1 MTIKKKQIISFTS
14 LIVLIVVVGV
24 LSIWSLN
31 TVNQRSTIISSQLVP
46 EMNAAT
52 NIKYDLARVRS
63 FAFQHIS
70 LTKDADM
77 TDVETRRTA
86 TIKDLEDTMKSYES
100 MTGDSLADFTANWK
114 KYQDIDTQ
122 VLKYSRA
129 LDTENALKL
138 IRGDSKTYFDAMSK
152 EADDLVAKYQK
163 DINDQSAQGDQVFAV
178 IMIVTT
184 AIVAFCTIAGILMAI
199 LNTRAVI
206 KPIAKLQKRLTE
218 LVEKGGDLTQSI
230 DIHTKDEIGQLAAAI
245 NQFIQNIRNIIIEVN
260 HNADGVEASASSV
273 NEKLQRLNSNI
284 EDSSATVE
292 ELSAGMEETA
302 ASSEEIAASSNEIA
316 HAATTLAERAEDG
329 QHAASGISDRAAK
342 LQVDA
347 KSSSQNSIA
356 LFNRSKE
363 NLSQA
368 LEKSKQIEQIRM
380 LTESILEISTQTNLL
395 ALNASIEAARAGE
408 SGRGFA
414 VVAGEIGRLADSSKQ
429 TVEEIQEVTGNV
441 VASVQDLAENTQAF
455 LDYFNNTVVKDY
467 EGMVNTGTMYEQ
479 DAVFVD
485 DLITDFNKTAT
496 EQTETITEIIK
507 AINEVAIT
515 ISESANGTQNIA
527 ERIGEIVILAEEIQH
542 EMKINIDNATMLK
555 SAVGKFTV

>member
-1 MTIKKKQIISFTS
+1 MTIKKKQIISFTT
-14 LIVLIVVVGV
+14 LIALIVVVGV
-24 LSIWSLN
+24 LTIWSLN
-31 TVNQRSTIISSQLVP
+31 TVNQRSTIIANELVP
-46 EMNAAT
+46 EMNAAS
-52 NIKYDLARVRS
+52 NMKFDVARVRS

-77 TDVETRRTA
+77 TDVETRMNA
-86 TIKDLEDTMKSYES
+86 TIKDLQDTMKSYEE
-100 MTGDSLADFTANWK
+100 MTGDSLKDFSADWD
-114 KYQDIDTQ
+114 KYMEINTQ
-122 VLKYSRA
+122 ILKYSRA
-129 LDTENALKL
+129 LDTEKANSL
-138 IRGDSKTYFDAMSK
+138 IRGDSKPVYDKIQKEVDA
-152 EADDLVAKYQK
+152 LVVKHQK
-163 DINDQSAQGDQVFAV
+163 DINDQSAQGDRVFAV
-178 IMIVTT
+178 IMVVT
-184 AIVAFCTIAGILMAI
+184 IGIIAFCTIAGILMAV

-206 KPIAKLQKRLTE
+206 KPIGKLQKRLTE

-230 DIHTKDEIGQLAAAI
+230 DIHTKDEIGGLAAAI
-245 NQFIQNIRNIIIEVN
+245 NQFIENIRSIIIEVN
-260 HNADGVEASASSV
+260 QNADGVEASASSV

-329 QHAASGISDRAAK
+329 QKAAGGISERAAK

-356 LFNRSKE
+356 LFTRSKE
-363 NLSQA
+363 NLTQA

-467 EGMVNTGTMYEQ
+467 EGMVTTGTQYEH

-527 ERIGEIVILAEEIQH
+527 ERIGEIVILAEEIQN
-542 EMKINIDNATMLK
+542 EMKINIQNADMLK
-555 SAVGKFTV
+555 AAVGKFTV

>member
-1 MTIKKKQIISFTS
+1 MTIKKKQIFSFTT
-14 LIVLIVVVGV
+14 LIIVILGVGL

-31 TVNQRSTIISSQLVP
+31 TVNDRSTVIANELVP
-46 EMNAAT
+46 KMN
-52 NIKYDLARVRS
+52 LANAMKFDVARIRS

-70 LTKDADM
+70 LTEDADM
-77 TDVETRRTA
+77 DDVETRMNA
-86 TIKDLEDTMKSYES
+86 TITDLQDTMKTYEE
-100 MTGDSLADFTANWK
+100 MTGDSLTDFSANWE
-114 KYQDIDTQ
+114 KYQELNDQIITE
-122 VLKYSRA
+122 SRA
-129 LDTENALKL
+129 LNTEKAVTI
-138 IRGDSKTYFDAMSK
+138 IRGDSKPIYDEMQKEIDA
-152 EADDLVAKYQK
+152 LVDGYKQSIDQESAK
-163 DINDQSAQGDQVFAV
+163 GDQ
-178 IMIVTT
+178 IYSIIQITMIL
-184 AIVAFCTIAGILMAI
+184 IIIFCVLLGIFLSYF
-199 LNTRAVI
+199 NTRSVI
-206 KPIAKLQKRLTE
+206 RPIAKLQKRLME

-230 DIHTKDEIGQLAAAI
+230 DINTKDEIGKLATAI
-245 NQFIQNIRNIIIEVN
+245 NQFIENIRGIIVEVN
-260 HNADGVEASASSV
+260 QSAAGVESSAATIDQ
-273 NEKLQRLNSNI
+273 KLQLLNANI

-316 HAATTLAERAEDG
+316 HAAATLAERAEDG
-329 QHAASGISDRAAK
+329 QSAASGISQRAAQ

-356 LFNRSKE
+356 LFNRSRN
-363 NLSQA
+363 NLTQA
-368 LEKSKQIEQIRM
+368 LEKSKEIEQIRI

-429 TVEEIQEVTGNV
+429 TVEEIQEVTSSV

-455 LDYFNNTVVKDY
+455 LNYFNNTVVKDY
-467 EGMVNTGTMYEQ
+467 EGMVTTGNQYEK
-479 DAVFVD
+479 DAGFVD
-485 DLITDFNKTAT
+485 NLITDFSKTAK

-527 ERIGEIVILAEEIQH
+527 ERIGEIVILAEEIQR
-542 EMKINIDNATMLK
+542 EMKNNIENANMLK
-555 SAVGKFTV
+555 AAVGKFTV